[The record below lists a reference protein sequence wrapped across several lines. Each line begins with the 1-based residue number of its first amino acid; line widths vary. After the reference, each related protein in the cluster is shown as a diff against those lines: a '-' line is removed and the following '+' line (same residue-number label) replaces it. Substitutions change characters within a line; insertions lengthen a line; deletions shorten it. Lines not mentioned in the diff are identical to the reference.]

1 MCSLTTECAL
11 LLQVD
16 IDEFTHMI
24 KTHLK
29 KACKDTCVV
38 CSRDGG
44 SNLLRA
50 YLSKRFVHLHV
61 YRYKWAKD
69 ATKWTASVRV
79 CVCVCVCYTH
89 THTRTHKHKCRWA
102 EDATKWTPAASIL
115 QAYVASKPV
124 SNNISLICP

>member
-89 THTRTHKHKCRWA
+89 THTHTQTQMQMGRGCNQVDTGRKHTAGLCCFQA
-102 EDATKWTPAASIL
+102 GL
-115 QAYVASKPV
+115 Q
-124 SNNISLICP
+124 